1 MKTIAVVLVNLL
13 ICVPTFSFAQSC
25 NSIGSIDW
33 LLGYWVADDG
43 ESITIE
49 HWKKVSPQSFEGYGE
64 SRNKLSNE
72 RQSGESLRLVEMANE
87 LFYLAKPEQ
96 NDFPVAF
103 KLTQCSRKNAV
114 FENSTHDF
122 PKKLDYQLGLNN
134 KMKVTVSGEKGKSF
148 DINFIRR
155 DES

>member
-1 MKTIAVVLVNLL
+1 MKIITAVLVSLFVF
-13 ICVPTFSFAQSC
+13 VPTTLFSQSC
-25 NSIGSIDW
+25 NSIQSIDW

-43 ESITIE
+43 KSITIE

-64 SRNKLSNE
+64 TRKKHSNE
-72 RQSGESLRLVEMANE
+72 RQTGESLRLVEMANE

-103 KLTQCSRKNAV
+103 KLTQCSQKNAV

-122 PKKLDYQLGLNN
+122 PKKLEYQLGLNN
-134 KMKVTVSGEKGKSF
+134 KMTVTVSGEKGKSF
-148 DINFIRR
+148 EINFIRR
-155 DES
+155 VDG